1 VELEEQAVAV
11 LEVLALA
18 QELTVVL
25 ILAVVAVDVGPVAVQ
40 TLAVQA
46 VQA

>member
-1 VELEEQAVAV
+1 VAV

-25 ILAVVAVDVGPVAVQ
+25 ILAVVAVDVLPVAVQ

-46 VQA
+46 APA